1 MYYVSSGKV
10 IDYYPLFS
18 VHQDAMAPMSL
29 LQLQNVTGKDYSE
42 FVLLSLKWLDKNILG
57 ETMILSGK
65 ETVWRAIQ
73 RRPGGFRELYLGL
86 GALGVILCGTG
97 IKKLKT
103 NYEIVK
109 ECRPYHL
116 GWILL
121 TRSKLAI

>member
-1 MYYVSSGKV
+1 MRHQLQDGGWPWMYYVSSGKV

-86 GALGVILCGTG
+86 GPWALFFAEL
-97 IKKLKT
+97 
-103 NYEIVK
+103 E
-109 ECRPYHL
+109 
-116 GWILL
+116 
-121 TRSKLAI
+121 